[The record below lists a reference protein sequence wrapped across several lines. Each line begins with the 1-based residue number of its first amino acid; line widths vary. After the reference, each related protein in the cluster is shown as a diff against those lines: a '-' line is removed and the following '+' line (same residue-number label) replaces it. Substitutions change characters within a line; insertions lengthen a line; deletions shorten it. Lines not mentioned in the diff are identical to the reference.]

1 MEKTPLLDKG
11 TCETFSYPHLF
22 FEIPSGK
29 PTMDFV
35 RHKADSMTDWLAWMN
50 GRPSQSF
57 PEFQAL
63 PAKVEEKNMPKLLFQ
78 RSFWSERRRIVG
90 SFV

>member
-1 MEKTPLLDKG
+1 MLIKINSITSITRKVDANSVKRIKYHIVKAKAAYEKRTLFDKG

-35 RHKADSMTDWLAWMN
+35 RHKADSMTDWLA
-50 GRPSQSF
+50 
-57 PEFQAL
+57 
-63 PAKVEEKNMPKLLFQ
+63 
-78 RSFWSERRRIVG
+78 
-90 SFV
+90 